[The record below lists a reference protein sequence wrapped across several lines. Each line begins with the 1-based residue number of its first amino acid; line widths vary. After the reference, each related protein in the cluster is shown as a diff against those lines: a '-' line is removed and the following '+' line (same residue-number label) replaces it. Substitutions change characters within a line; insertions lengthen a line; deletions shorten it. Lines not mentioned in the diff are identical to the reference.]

1 MEYNFSKHSVGTK
14 SAFLDTVN
22 EQIVDVDINLPD
34 YCPDI
39 EKILKCTLI
48 PKVYTRSISGGQ
60 LTIDGVSTVRIL
72 YCDSVRHNIRSFSQ
86 SVPFTATFNLK
97 STPEQY
103 VVLTDT
109 KCEYLNCRAL
119 SPRKLVVHGAFSLYA
134 KVICR
139 SSTDF
144 YSLQEECDLQI
155 KCRGITASDLCAVC
169 QEQFSLTEDIN
180 ITTKPPVQS
189 LLTYD
194 VSACITELK
203 SISNKLMLSG
213 ELNLKVMYLSDL
225 DIGKVEHISYVF
237 PVSRI
242 IDCDG
247 VMDDT
252 VNVPYLEVMSHD
264 LQIRNDSL
272 NDGSLLSLDVKLCF
286 SSLCYISE
294 NINIIDDVYSVTC
307 ATQEKRTPMNFDS
320 NHSSENLT
328 HIVKSTVTLDGVKIS
343 KVLDIYSDALAL
355 TPVVS
360 DSALSFSGKTNLC
373 ILIEDSE
380 GTPSYIERS
389 TDILF
394 KPDIA
399 RDFDRA
405 ELNSTDVRSISYR
418 LVDDSTIE
426 IRTEFRVSV
435 LFLNCVHLNPV
446 TSVIADEDAQI
457 ERDDCSLIL
466 YFADKGENTWD
477 IAKHYKTKEGAL
489 IEENNLN
496 DAVIDSSRMIF
507 VPTK

>member
-1 MEYNFSKHSVGTK
+1 
-14 SAFLDTVN
+14 
-22 EQIVDVDINLPD
+22 
-34 YCPDI
+34 
-39 EKILKCTLI
+39 
-48 PKVYTRSISGGQ
+48 
-60 LTIDGVSTVRIL
+60 
-72 YCDSVRHNIRSFSQ
+72 
-86 SVPFTATFNLK
+86 
-97 STPEQY
+97 
-103 VVLTDT
+103 
-109 KCEYLNCRAL
+109 
-119 SPRKLVVHGAFSLYA
+119 
-134 KVICR
+134 
-139 SSTDF
+139 
-144 YSLQEECDLQI
+144 
-155 KCRGITASDLCAVC
+155 
-169 QEQFSLTEDIN
+169 
-180 ITTKPPVQS
+180 
-189 LLTYD
+189 
-194 VSACITELK
+194 
-203 SISNKLMLSG
+203 MLSG

-225 DIGKVEHISYVF
+225 DSGNVEHISYVF

-389 TDILF
+389 TDIVF

-405 ELNSTDVRSISYR
+405 ELNSADVRSISYR

-426 IRTEFRVSV
+426 IRTELRVSV
-435 LFLNCVHLNPV
+435 FFFDCVHLNPV